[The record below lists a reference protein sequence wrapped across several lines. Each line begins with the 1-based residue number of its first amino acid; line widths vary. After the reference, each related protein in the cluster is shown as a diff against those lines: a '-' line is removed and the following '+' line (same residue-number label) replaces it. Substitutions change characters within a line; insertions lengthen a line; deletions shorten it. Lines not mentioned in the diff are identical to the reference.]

1 MWRVCLFVFN
11 HHFPRASDHPLT
23 SGLLALCEQ
32 EDTTEI
38 TLSAYTH
45 GFGGN
50 VRMTLSLQ
58 VLLAGGSG
66 GVPPGFLGYC
76 PQESALWPGLTVRE
90 HLEVLAAVKG
100 LQRADAAAAITSTIK
115 VLVYFFTPSIK
126 SKNVVLNETKIF
138 FILLSDA
145 RSAIS
150 KSRKYVIKHN
160 IQIFLMRCKLSPAST
175 IEHKKDT
182 TPKKVI

>member
-90 HLEVLAAVKG
+90 HLEVSAAVKG
-100 LQRADAAAAITSTIK
+100 LQRADAAAAITRCVAGHHLLPTWAE
-115 VLVYFFTPSIK
+115 TPSHRMRRADSSILVDRLDP
-126 SKNVVLNETKIF
+126 SSVF
-138 FILLSDA
+138 LLSL
-145 RSAIS
+145 SLE
-150 KSRKYVIKHN
+150 RKRPRVI
-160 IQIFLMRCKLSPAST
+160 IY
-175 IEHKKDT
+175 
-182 TPKKVI
+182 